1 MLVASLERRLE
12 QIPVKSCVGS
22 LAGEETGTDSRQE
35 LCWQPRWGG
44 DWNRFPSRAVLAAS
58 LGRILDQIPVKS
70 CVGSLAGEDTGSDSR
85 QELCWQPRWRNSC
98 PSPRPQIST
107 YTTTETTVWIVLAD
121 LKADFGACWEPSPYL
136 APWSYLRS
144 SKIPAAIFWK
154 KKNKMRNMDN
164 SIRAQDSNTS
174 Y

>member
-70 CVGSLAGEDTGSDSR
+70 CVGSLAGEDTRSDSH

-107 YTTTETTVWIVLAD
+107 HYNRDNSVNSFSRFESRLW
-121 LKADFGACWEPSPYL
+121 GM
-136 APWSYLRS
+136 LRAIT
-144 SKIPAAIFWK
+144 IPRPVELLAIFEDPSRYILK
-154 KKNKMRNMDN
+154 EEE
-164 SIRAQDSNTS
+164 QDEE
-174 Y
+174 YGQ